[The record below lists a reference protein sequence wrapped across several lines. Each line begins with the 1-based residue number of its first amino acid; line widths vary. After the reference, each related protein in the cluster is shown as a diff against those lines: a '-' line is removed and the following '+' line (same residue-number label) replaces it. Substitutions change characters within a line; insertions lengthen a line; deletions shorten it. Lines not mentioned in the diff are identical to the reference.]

1 MSDWRDLTLQVGLAI
16 QEVETHLPQA
26 GLDPADLYAV
36 RHSLETKRR
45 QVHQIR
51 LDYELGVLAPEIS
64 LHDEPLHR
72 QLAGELATSLHSVR
86 TGPPGRARFS
96 PFEDAVSNFLS
107 AGPHGAGKGPR
118 IGGTGKPGKA
128 GG

>member
-16 QEVETHLPQA
+16 LEVETHLPQA
-26 GLDPADLYAV
+26 GLDPSDLHAV
-36 RHSLETKRR
+36 RHSLDTKRR

-64 LHDEPLHR
+64 TGEEGIHR
-72 QLAGELATSLHSVR
+72 QLADELATSLHTVR
-86 TGPPGRARFS
+86 AGPPGRARFT
-96 PFEDAVSNFLS
+96 PFEAAISNFLS

-118 IGGTGKPGKA
+118 IGGTGKSGKA
-128 GG
+128 GR